1 MKYRI
6 TGISQLTLE
15 YKEGDKKSRHIST
28 DFNLEVGNNV
38 DKDRFFDKDNLPN
51 ADGSKA
57 LTHCL
62 VHGLVAN
69 IHYAHEKGFINDA
82 KHLRQIIAELERG
95 FIQIPKISVE
105 NFGNK

>member
-1 MKYRI
+1 MKFTI

-15 YKEGDKKSRHIST
+15 YKEGDKKSKHVST
-28 DFNLEVGNNV
+28 DFNLEVGDNV
-38 DKDRFFDKDNLPN
+38 QKDKFLDKDNLPN

-57 LTHCL
+57 LTLCL
-62 VHGLVAN
+62 VQGLVAN

-95 FIQIPKISVE
+95 FVQIPKISVE